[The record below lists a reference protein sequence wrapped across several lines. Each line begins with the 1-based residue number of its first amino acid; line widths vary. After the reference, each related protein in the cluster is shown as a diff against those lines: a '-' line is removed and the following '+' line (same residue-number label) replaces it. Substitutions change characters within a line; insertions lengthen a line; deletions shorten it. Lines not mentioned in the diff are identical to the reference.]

1 MCVEHGAHFLVTT
14 FLPLLILVEV
24 EVLLTAELLAPAAP
38 NVVVEK
44 NSPPAS
50 VSWELKKLPIIELPM
65 PNPKGDM
72 KGLANEFWE
81 REGPPV
87 WPEDLALRL
96 QWLLLDT
103 VI

>member
-50 VSWELKKLPIIELPM
+50 VS
-65 PNPKGDM
+65 
-72 KGLANEFWE
+72 
-81 REGPPV
+81 
-87 WPEDLALRL
+87 
-96 QWLLLDT
+96 
-103 VI
+103 